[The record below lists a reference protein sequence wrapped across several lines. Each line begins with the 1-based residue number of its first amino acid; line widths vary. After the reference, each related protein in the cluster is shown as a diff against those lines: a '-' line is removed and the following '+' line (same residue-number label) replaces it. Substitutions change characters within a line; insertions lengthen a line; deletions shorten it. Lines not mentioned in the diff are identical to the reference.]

1 MSRINFINESD
12 LDEVDAVILANE
24 DCDDIVEAEAD
35 EVELTSENDEEPDED
50 VADVMYD
57 DIRDNSTTIEDMAAQ
72 DFRAARDSG
81 IETDIDDD
89 IVDIIYDE
97 EDDDE
102 DNDDLDDYDEEV
114 DESYAV
120 MDICQEVNE

>member
-24 DCDDIVEAEAD
+24 DCDDIVEAEAN
-35 EVELTSENDEEPDED
+35 EVELTSEDDEEPDED

-57 DIRDNSTTIEDMAAQ
+57 DIRDDSTTIEDMAAQ

-102 DNDDLDDYDEEV
+102 DDDDLDDYDEEV

-120 MDICQEVNE
+120 MDVCQEVNE

>member
-50 VADVMYD
+50 VADIMYD

>member
-24 DCDDIVEAEAD
+24 DCDDIVEAEAN
-35 EVELTSENDEEPDED
+35 EVELTSEDDEEPDED

-57 DIRDNSTTIEDMAAQ
+57 DIRDDSTTIEDMAAQ
-72 DFRAARDSG
+72 DFRAARNSG

-102 DNDDLDDYDEEV
+102 DDDDLDDYDEEV

-120 MDICQEVNE
+120 MDVCQEVNE